1 MLRTR
6 HSVLDFDP
14 GKQDL
19 GFMLHEAA
27 RDLWGFVR
35 EDQKAHGK
43 MIVEY
48 LLQEEQKEYLRLQRY
63 ERSGSER
70 KGYRAGFSKIRVKTS
85 LGEVEIRRP
94 RLRVQEYVSK
104 ILPLYAKAE
113 RHLLDLIA
121 NMYLVGV
128 STRKMAKGL
137 ESILGDA
144 GISAGSVSRITNRVK
159 ERIKAYHHRVVEDK
173 YVFLYLDGLTI
184 TVQGLDG
191 KGRKYILLVA
201 YGVDYRGVKELIDFM
216 PVRSESTDNWQG
228 FLFQLYERGLK
239 GKRLKLVIIDG
250 CRGLANALDGI
261 YPRVLRQRC
270 WAHKL
275 RNVAATL
282 KKKDEEAC
290 LSGAKEIYKAKSL
303 RHARK
308 QFNRWK
314 ATWEKVY
321 PKAVACIEAD
331 LDELLTFFLF
341 DPRHWRRLR
350 TTNPIERVIKEFRR
364 RTGVMDNHLPNMD
377 SCEKIF
383 YVVTEFMNERW
394 ADHYRLRFRNIESI
408 PENLPE
414 RTAA

>member
-14 GKQDL
+14 DAQDL
-19 GFMLHEAA
+19 DFMLREAE
-27 RDLWGFVR
+27 RDLWGFLR
-35 EDQKAHGK
+35 KDQRAHGK

-48 LLQEEQKEYLRLQRY
+48 LLQEEQKEHLGLKRH
-63 ERSGSER
+63 ERDKDGR
-70 KGYRAGFSKIRVKTS
+70 DGYRAGFSRITIKTS
-85 LGEVEIRRP
+85 LGEIEIRRP
-94 RLRVQEYVSK
+94 RLRIQTYVSR

-113 RHLLDLIA
+113 KHLLDLIA
-121 NMYLVGV
+121 NLYLVGV

-137 ESILGDA
+137 ESILGKA
-144 GISAGSVSRITNRVK
+144 RISAGAVSIITNRVK
-159 ERIKAYHHRVVEDK
+159 ERIQAYHRRVLEDK

-191 KGRKYILLVA
+191 KGRKYMLLMA
-201 YGVDYRGVKELIDFM
+201 YGVDYKGVKELIDFM
-216 PVRSESTDNWQG
+216 PVRSESEDNWQG

-239 GKRLKLVIIDG
+239 GKRLKLIIIDG
-250 CRGLANALDGI
+250 CRGLANALDGV

-275 RNVAATL
+275 RNVATTL
-282 KKKDEEAC
+282 KKKDEEEC
-290 LSGAKEIYKAKSL
+290 LRGAKEIYKAKSL
-303 RHARK
+303 KHARK
-308 QFNRWK
+308 QFKRWK

-321 PKAVACIEAD
+321 PKAVACIEDD

-341 DPRHWRRLR
+341 DPRHWMRLR
-350 TTNPIERVIKEFRR
+350 TTNPIERVFKEFRR

-383 YVVTEFMNERW
+383 FVVAEFMNERW
-394 ADHYRLRFRNIESI
+394 ASRSRLHFKNIKSI
-408 PENLPE
+408 PDNLSQ
-414 RTAA
+414 RSAA